1 MEEFHFHCLSYKSRA
16 VLEKEVRNF
25 TAFVERIVSFETEYW
40 AREIILKTERS
51 GLLDFAKFQLSVAE
65 RF

>member
-1 MEEFHFHCLSYKSRA
+1 MEEFHFHCLSYKTRG

-25 TAFVERIVSFETEYW
+25 TAFVERIVRLETEYR
-40 AREIILKTERS
+40 AREIILKTGRS